1 MSVWETKTISNNVD
15 FLYFDPKGNL
25 VLFGK
30 GESII
35 WATGIGLDAI
45 KLKMQDNGKLVLY
58 KDGPPIYMMQ
68 DGKLLLIHKGDS
80 VIVRSTGTNNGCHS
94 EKGLNFFCLFVLDN
108 N

>member
-68 DGKLLLIHKGDS
+68 DGKLLLIHKGGS